1 MKIFLDKYVY
11 YWHIIYNLAGLKEK
25 EIPKNDEELTVKF
38 MFTLIMD
45 VEAWTKRIIALV

>member
-1 MKIFLDKYVY
+1 M
-11 YWHIIYNLAGLKEK
+11 E
-25 EIPKNDEELTVKF
+25 NDEELTVKF